1 MAEKKKYNSILVSG
15 RKDETL
21 TFSRYVKDEDS
32 GESVKESLDKKVNT
46 TDKLESQQIK
56 DGAITNEKLAADSV
70 GNSNLQDGSVSNEK
84 LEDGSVTNEKLAEN
98 SITKDKLKDNTIGVE
113 KLDPELRQTINAATG
128 LPENLVET
136 IQNVDDTLKDHQSQL
151 DDKQSQID
159 DKQQQITANDDDIS
173 LLQTRS
179 TQMEETIK
187 SIAATGGASQA
198 TAVTYDNANSQLTAT
213 NIQSAV
219 DELQGSKI
227 DKTSILQESGE
238 YEDKVMSQ
246 KAVSTKLSYLS
257 VNVSVIK
264 NANAINGEK
273 ELVNAEDVEGI
284 EGVILKN
291 DGTTTDEYT
300 NYSTS
305 DFIRNEL
312 PKPLYVQLFA
322 TNLDTGWANV
332 AYFNKE
338 GNFVESFLFEGTKIV
353 CVPPNFSIKV
363 CALTKSW
370 NVKKARVINDINIK
384 KITDNLQESKFDK
397 SNIAQESGEAE
408 DKVMSQKAVTEI
420 INEKEKP
427 LGGIKISWYG
437 TSIPNQGY
445 PQIVGEYL
453 GANVTNETYG
463 SSAARRGAKTT
474 SYDNDPYKIKGLPWS
489 VPVYG
494 LMMSV
499 KEKNEVL
506 SNWKEYADTW
516 SGTYEGELGAPTNA
530 KPKDINDGAHDQL
543 IATLRDL
550 CYDVRV
556 ARHCGINSE
565 YNTKDVDVSDIYV
578 IEHAYNDVQP
588 LYKDTESDFSEL
600 PSDNFDVNNP
610 IGSLNALIK
619 YIYTNNPQANIM
631 LIGHYECETSS
642 GKHCKSVIETVS
654 SFWSIPLLKLYDICG
669 LSQRKIKTNGYFDN
683 NNIWHDKGFSF
694 IVGDNDTFTT
704 NANPLMFNYGKMNK
718 ASEAIKQ
725 YSIVEGDGN
734 ATWEL
739 TRKHIML
746 PDDLHPSSKSTKE
759 YFAKLIASWITSI
772 YKKY

>member
-1 MAEKKKYNSILVSG
+1 MATTKQNIGKIPIMKGEYQKGTTYQRLNQVTMLGSTYQSKIDDNTSAPAQMGADGAVENINTDKWIVIAVGNVS
-15 RKDETL
+15 TA
-21 TFSRYVKDEDS
+21 
-32 GESVKESLDKKVNT
+32 KKVMYDNET
-46 TDKLESQQIK
+46 SKLESENVQ
-56 DGAITNEKLAADSV
+56 GAI
-70 GNSNLQDGSVSNEK
+70 
-84 LEDGSVTNEKLAEN
+84 
-98 SITKDKLKDNTIGVE
+98 
-113 KLDPELRQTINAATG
+113 
-128 LPENLVET
+128 
-136 IQNVDDTLKDHQSQL
+136 
-151 DDKQSQID
+151 
-159 DKQQQITANDDDIS
+159 
-173 LLQTRS
+173 
-179 TQMEETIK
+179 
-187 SIAATGGASQA
+187 
-198 TAVTYDNANSQLTAT
+198 
-213 NIQSAV
+213 
-219 DELQGSKI
+219 DEVGSK
-227 DKTSILQESGE
+227 
-238 YEDKVMSQ
+238 
-246 KAVSTKLSYLS
+246 VSDLST
-257 VNVSVIK
+257 NVSVIK

-370 NVKKARVINDINIK
+370 NVKKARLINDINIK

-397 SNIAQESGEAE
+397 SNIVQELGEAE
-408 DKVMSQKAVTEI
+408 DKVMSQKAVTEK
-420 INEKEKP
+420 INERLRKP
-427 LGGIKISWYG
+427 LEGIKISWYG

-565 YNTKDVDVSDIYV
+565 YNTKEVDVSDIYI
-578 IEHAYNDVQP
+578 IEHAYNDIQP
-588 LYKDTESDFSEL
+588 LYKDAEPDFSEL

-610 IGSLNALIK
+610 IGALNALIK

-631 LIGHYECETSS
+631 LIGHYECETST
-642 GKHCKSVIETVS
+642 GKHCKSVIETVA

-683 NNIWHDKGFSF
+683 KNIWHDKGFSF
-694 IVGDNDTFTT
+694 TVGGNDTFTT
-704 NANPLMFNYGKMNK
+704 NANPLMFNYGKMKK

-725 YSIVEGDGN
+725 YSIVAGDGN

-759 YFAKLIASWITSI
+759 YFAKLIASWIASI